1 MLAASIIDNGA
12 PRDTALHLTLTGVAV
27 AVRRGG
33 ATPVPLSRL
42 DAALLVVLAVE
53 GATSRQRL
61 LQLLWPEQEPENAR
75 NALRQRLFRLRRAA
89 GADVVTGGELLS
101 LAAGVTHDA
110 DGDAGGEL
118 LAEHDYADGPDFE
131 RWLEAQRRALAGR
144 RRARDVERI
153 DTCEREGRYAEGAAL
168 AERLVGADAL
178 DEAAVQRLMKLRYL
192 DGQRATAA
200 DAFERFAAALQADQG
215 GVPER
220 ATTELLATI
229 HAARAPLPLARHAIP
244 ASVLR
249 PPRLIGRDGERRGL
263 HAAWSAGRVFWLL
276 GEAGLGKTRLIGEF
290 VAEAFDARD
299 AADTLVVPARP
310 GDAGVPYASLGRA
323 LRALIERRPLLLDGS
338 QRGEL
343 ARVLPEIDSTV
354 IAQVGL
360 GQPLG
365 LRGAIEALMRG
376 AQRAG
381 LAAVVID
388 DLHFA
393 DNASLE
399 MLQGLVLADGL
410 AGLRWGFAQRPAEGA
425 SAVEALR
432 ADLEEAQ
439 HVDVLALAPLDAAQ
453 MAELV
458 ASLGLP
464 GIDAAQLAP
473 LLARHTGGNPMYAL
487 ETLKHLIASGTDVLD
502 AQLPRPASVGQ
513 LIERRLRRLTPQALA
528 LARVA
533 AVAGV
538 DFSIELAETVLDT
551 RALALADAWREL
563 EAAQVLRADTF
574 AHDLVHE
581 ATLAGVPVAIAA
593 HTHGAVAAFLE
604 AHANEPARVAAHWL
618 AAGQPQRGLV
628 ALHAAADAARR
639 AMRRKEEAAFLS
651 RAAQIESDAGDH
663 SAAFAS
669 LRTMIDTM
677 FVVDIDAMDT
687 TMFDR
692 LDAAAAATATTAPCA
707 AAKAMRASWL
717 IERGDLNAAKPLCR
731 TAIDLADAA
740 GDEATGANARQRLA
754 WILVF
759 DGNHEAALALL
770 LPLLQWAAE
779 RADDK
784 QQAEFYCWLAIVLDN
799 TNRGP
804 EARLYYQRAIDGC
817 RKAGDWGSVVR
828 LLGNL
833 EISWEKAGY
842 MQRAIGVLRE
852 AMQLAAAH
860 DEARGGAIGLPAGMY
875 RCLRDC
881 GRYAEAL
888 HWLEP
893 AMAAQPGL
901 FLVSMQCH
909 AACGWIHLGQHA
921 RAQREI
927 DAALQADVPDWMH
940 AKALLMRARM
950 KIALG
955 QRPGTL
961 LDEALRSVL
970 AQPGRGDLRASIV
983 LDHALTLEPADAL
996 AAARGVIAEGE
1007 RFALPGTTLAGHIRA
1022 AKFAVDAGLAADA
1035 EAHARAA
1042 LAIDDEVAPND
1053 LYPAERWLNAW
1064 RALRLA
1070 GHDGEADAVL
1080 RRGAEWVQ
1088 SRIETQ
1094 VPEAFR
1100 SSFVRANPVNQQLLR
1115 AAARVNQGLP

>member
-42 DAALLVVLAVE
+42 DAALLAVLAVE

-131 RWLEAQRRALAGR
+131 RWLEAQHRALAGR

-192 DGQRATAA
+192 DGQRAAA
-200 DAFERFAAALQADQG
+200 VDAFERFATALQADQG

-229 HAARAPLPLARHAIP
+229 RAARAPLPLVRHAIP

-354 IAQVGL
+354 IAQIGL

-410 AGLRWGFAQRPAEGA
+410 AGMRGGFAQRPAEGA
-425 SAVEALR
+425 AAVEALR

-538 DFSIELAETVLDT
+538 DFSIELAESVLDT
-551 RALALADAWREL
+551 RALTLVDAWREL
-563 EAAQVLRADTF
+563 EAAQVLRANAF

-581 ATLAGVPVAIAA
+581 ATLAGVPAPIAA
-593 HTHGAVAAFLE
+593 HTHGAVAAWLE
-604 AHANEPARVAAHWL
+604 GHGSEPARVAAHWI
-618 AAGQPQRGLV
+618 AAAQPQRALA
-628 ALHAAADAARR
+628 ALHAAAEAAKR

-651 RAAQIESDAGDH
+651 CAAQIESDAGDH
-663 SAAFAS
+663 SAAFET
-669 LRTMIDTM
+669 LRTMIEAM
-677 FVVDIDAMDT
+677 FVVDIDAINAAL
-687 TMFDR
+687 FDR
-692 LDAAAAATATTAPCA
+692 LDAQAAPAGKSAAS
-707 AAKAMRASWL
+707 KAMRASWL
-717 IERGDLNAAKPLCR
+717 IECGDLGAAKPLCR
-731 TAIDLADAA
+731 AAIDLADAA
-740 GDEATGANARQRLA
+740 GDEATGAHARQRLA
-754 WILVF
+754 WILMYRG
-759 DGNHEAALALL
+759 DTDAALALL

-779 RADDK
+779 RANDE
-784 QQAEFYCWLAIVLDN
+784 QRPEFYCWLANVLDSA
-799 TNRGP
+799 NRGP

-817 RKAGDWGSVVR
+817 RKTGDWGGVVR
-828 LLGNL
+828 LLVNI

-842 MQRAIGVLRE
+842 MQRAIGVMRE

-860 DEARGGAIGLPAGMY
+860 DEARGGAVGLPAGMY

-881 GRYAEAL
+881 GHYAEAL

-901 FLVSMQCH
+901 FLASMQCH

-927 DAALQADVPDWMH
+927 DAALKAEVPERMR
-940 AKALLMRARM
+940 AKALLMQARM
-950 KIALG
+950 KCALG
-955 QRPGTL
+955 QRQGTL
-961 LDEALRSVL
+961 LDEALRIVL
-970 AQPGRGDLRASIV
+970 AQPGSGELRASIV

-996 AAARGVIAEGE
+996 AAARDVIAQGE
-1007 RFALPGTTLAGHIRA
+1007 RFEMPGTTLAGHIRA
-1022 AKFAVDAGLAADA
+1022 AKFAVDAGLSADA

-1042 LAIDDEVAPND
+1042 LAIDVEVAPND

-1064 RALRLA
+1064 RALQFA

-1080 RRGAEWVQ
+1080 RLGTEWVQ

-1115 AAARVNQGLP
+1115 AAARVR